1 MSTPT
6 FVQCEGSGD
15 QGELLPI
22 GTVMCPVCN
31 GQLLA
36 EIIAQLPT
44 HRRRDDNEYLADTRI
59 RNQYQPANSQE
70 NRP

>member
-1 MSTPT
+1 
-6 FVQCEGSGD
+6 
-15 QGELLPI
+15 
-22 GTVMCPVCN
+22 MCPICH

-36 EIIAQLPT
+36 DPAQLPT

-59 RNQYQPANSQE
+59 RNQYQTANSSE